1 MLSKLWT
8 DISWGY
14 LYTCKEGNLKK
25 KKNPSQSK
33 KNISKTF
40 VFP

>member
-1 MLSKLWT
+1 MLFKLWT
-8 DISWGY
+8 DTSWGY
-14 LYTCKEGNLKK
+14 LYTCKEGKLKK
-25 KKNPSQSK
+25 KKSFSSK